1 MTLASNRMGY
11 EHHLSVPRHGAVR
24 VGTLRA
30 ILRLAAGYLEMDP
43 EQLRRELFDR

>member
-1 MTLASNRMGY
+1 MTLTSTYMGY

-24 VGTLRA
+24 VGTLRT

-43 EQLRRELFDR
+43 EELRRELLDR